1 RRAAAALG
9 ERPGSVRAGCERNP
23 GARPAAAARRGRGGA
38 PCHRARKNRA
48 RPRHPGK
55 GARRGVDSAARCSLW
70 RPAAASRARGARRRS
85 PGALRAG
92 RALATRARARRPAL
106 SGPRT
111 TVRARRAVGQGAQL
125 SRGQPVVRRGTR
137 RASGSRAPRRAARPA
152 GGSRAPLPPRRG
164 AHLKK
169 SGTDHVY
176 GPRSHKELSTNMDRR
191 RFLEITAVS
200 TLSAL
205 AAQASRGAD
214 KDRVINDVSR
224 LNPTK
229 IAEERRPRSTDEVQ
243 AALRAWSGSVSV
255 GGGRFSMG
263 GQIAA
268 VDSLHLDM
276 RAMKQLVSFDAPHR
290 RIRVQAGMTWRDLQD
305 VIDPSDLSVKIMQSY
320 SNFTVGGS
328 VSVNCHGRYVGRG
341 PLVNSVQALQL
352 VTAEGEVHE
361 LSRSKDPEL
370 FRAVFGG
377 YGGLGVIAEVELELE
392 ANAKI
397 ERVVQDVALDRYPA
411 FFRERVLSNDRIVLH
426 K

>member
-1 RRAAAALG
+1 
-9 ERPGSVRAGCERNP
+9 
-23 GARPAAAARRGRGGA
+23 
-38 PCHRARKNRA
+38 
-48 RPRHPGK
+48 
-55 GARRGVDSAARCSLW
+55 
-70 RPAAASRARGARRRS
+70 
-85 PGALRAG
+85 
-92 RALATRARARRPAL
+92 
-106 SGPRT
+106 
-111 TVRARRAVGQGAQL
+111 
-125 SRGQPVVRRGTR
+125 
-137 RASGSRAPRRAARPA
+137 
-152 GGSRAPLPPRRG
+152 
-164 AHLKK
+164 
-169 SGTDHVY
+169 
-176 GPRSHKELSTNMDRR
+176 MDRR

-205 AAQASRGAD
+205 AAQASRAAA

-341 PLVNSVQALQL
+341 
-352 VTAEGEVHE
+352 HW
-361 LSRSKDPEL
+361 
-370 FRAVFGG
+370 
-377 YGGLGVIAEVELELE
+377 
-392 ANAKI
+392 
-397 ERVVQDVALDRYPA
+397 
-411 FFRERVLSNDRIVLH
+411 
-426 K
+426 